1 MSVVF
6 EFLLEIVRFFT
17 GLFSDKRENRK
28 NLWPEILAKRA
39 QLAEALAGGRI
50 TDVAILRKE
59 LDTLMKQYMSG
70 VKILERDM
78 RKLGRSHV
86 GIEVSVVVILAV
98 IMSGCGHFKQ
108 SQQTTFVLGDR
119 VNIVQ
124 PGSTI
129 EVPKLTPPAKQW
141 YLMDNVAIQHWLG
154 IPVDFSEKA
163 IK

>member
-1 MSVVF
+1 MSAVF

-50 TDVAILRKE
+50 SDVVILRKE
-59 LDTLMKQYMSG
+59 LDILMRQYMNG

-78 RKLGRSHV
+78 RRSGKSHV
-86 GIEVSVVVILAV
+86 GIDVSVIIASAL
-98 IMSGCGHFKQ
+98 IFSGCGHFKKG
-108 SQQTTFVLGDR
+108 QQTTFVLGDR

-163 IK
+163 VK